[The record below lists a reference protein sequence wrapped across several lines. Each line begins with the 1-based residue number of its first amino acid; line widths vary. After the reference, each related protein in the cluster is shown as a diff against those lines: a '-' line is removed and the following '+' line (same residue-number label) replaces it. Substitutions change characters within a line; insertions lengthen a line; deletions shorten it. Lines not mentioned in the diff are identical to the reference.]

1 MRADYITID
10 GKKVRVE
17 VNWNALTAFL
27 EATDRNTMDG
37 LSDLE
42 LMKPT
47 DIAPLMAACVNE
59 GERLDGREASYTG
72 LQIGELCGIGEMTQ
86 FIRIYTSQMAPK
98 LPAEKKDVP
107 PHPRVDHSPSG
118 I

>member
-17 VNWNALTAFL
+17 ANWNALTAFL
-27 EATDRNTMDG
+27 DATGRNTMDG
-37 LSDLE
+37 LSDLAA
-42 LMKPT
+42 MKPT

-72 LQIGELCGIGEMTQ
+72 LQIGELCGMAEMARFIG
-86 FIRIYTSQMAPK
+86 IYSEQTGPK
-98 LPAEKKDVP
+98 LPKEKKDEP
-107 PHPRVDHSPSG
+107 PLPRVDHSPSDR
-118 I
+118 